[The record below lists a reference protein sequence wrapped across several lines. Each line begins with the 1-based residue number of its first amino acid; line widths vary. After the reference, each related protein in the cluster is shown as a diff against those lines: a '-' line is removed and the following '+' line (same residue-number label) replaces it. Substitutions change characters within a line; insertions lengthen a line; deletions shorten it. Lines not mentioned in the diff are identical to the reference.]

1 MASIRANEN
10 LAVQWFKR
18 TLGSES
24 IEVGII
30 RESPE
35 FNGGGTNS
43 PGPRMNWSGKGEA
56 FRFAKDAEEF
66 LNISRVARNPQCFA
80 ILVSSPENQPTQRY
94 ELCWAHTSGI
104 QD

>member
-1 MASIRANEN
+1 M
-10 LAVQWFKR
+10 VQKK
-18 TLGSES
+18 LGSES

-56 FRFAKDAEEF
+56 FGSPRM
-66 LNISRVARNPQCFA
+66 RRN
-80 ILVSSPENQPTQRY
+80 S
-94 ELCWAHTSGI
+94 
-104 QD
+104 